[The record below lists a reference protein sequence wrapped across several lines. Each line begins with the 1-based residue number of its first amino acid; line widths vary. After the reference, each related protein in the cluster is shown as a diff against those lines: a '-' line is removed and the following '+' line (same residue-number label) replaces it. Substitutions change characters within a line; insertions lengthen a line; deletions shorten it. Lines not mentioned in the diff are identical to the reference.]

1 MQIDYNGY
9 NCHTFKAKT
18 YFAVIRVLKSNKK
31 KLALTSCHCIGQETR
46 IIE

>member
-31 KLALTSCHCIGQETR
+31 KLALSVTVLAKKHALLND
-46 IIE
+46 